1 MKDRLKKQTEVYL
14 LPIAAVIPSPYQ
26 ARTNFSDDEIKKL
39 AVSILQNGLLQPIS
53 VRKIVDGKYELI
65 AGERRLRACKLAGME
80 TIPAIIFL
88 TNDDTTAALSLLEN
102 IQREQLNPFEQGYAL
117 KELLKLWNCTQEDAA
132 RRLGMSQSALANK
145 IRIIALTQSQQEAC
159 IKNNLTERHARA
171 VLALE
176 AEEERTQ
183 VLQNVI
189 KYKLNV
195 VQTEQL
201 VAKRLAQRPHK
212 KPIILVKDVRLFL
225 NTINKAIQTM
235 IAGGVPAT
243 STKKEKD
250 GYIEYT
256 VRIPTKQP

>member
-1 MKDRLKKQTEVYL
+1 MKERLKKQAEVYL
-14 LPIAAVIPSPYQ
+14 LPISAIIPSPYQ
-26 ARTNFSDDEIKKL
+26 ARTIFQEEEIKKL

-53 VRKIVDGKYELI
+53 VRKTAEGKYELI
-65 AGERRLRACKLAGME
+65 AGERRLRACKLAGMD
-80 TIPAIIFL
+80 TIPAIIFA
-88 TNDDTTAALSLLEN
+88 TNDDTSAALSLLEN

-117 KELLKLWNCTQEDAA
+117 KELLKLWSCTQEDAA

-145 IRIIALTQSQQEAC
+145 IRIIALTPLQQEIC
-159 IKNNLTERHARA
+159 IKNSLTERHARA

-176 AEEERTQ
+176 AEADRTQ
-183 VLQNVI
+183 VLEAAAKQ
-189 KYKLNV
+189 KLNV

-201 VAKRLAQRPHK
+201 VAKKLASRPHK